1 MCSRGILDL
10 HCTPSCV
17 SVSGLRIHAD
27 HQIRLQKIERRTFSL
42 STAIHR
48 AAPRVTRERKQRHG
62 YYSACQIKGLLS
74 VSVWNCL
81 DQTSASFQ
89 DSDESSEQD
98 CRILCHQWASFPM
111 ISAGFLHTL
120 EACVCVCLCVG
131 GGTGET
137 RESSAFPC
145 MDEYWKWKQEWK
157 NMFSLYCPY
166 SNV

>member
-1 MCSRGILDL
+1 MGSRGILDL
-10 HCTPSCV
+10 HYTSSSV
-17 SVSGLRIHAD
+17 SVSGLRIYAD

-98 CRILCHQWASFPM
+98 CHVSCHQWASFPV
-111 ISAGFLHTL
+111 ISAGFLHAL
-120 EACVCVCLCVG
+120 EASVCVG
-131 GGTGET
+131 RRERT
-137 RESSAFPC
+137 RESSAFSC
-145 MDEYWKWKQEWK
+145 LDEYWKWKREWK
-157 NMFSLYCPY
+157 NIFSLYCPY